1 MLVDKIE
8 ATDPISVLHLSMP
21 LYIVLPSG
29 EVPHEITP
37 IHVVQLII
45 EEESEILGK
54 SGFHDRFGSFGSSHL
69 YRTTFKISP
78 LFICRYMF
86 RFIAIHTREQ
96 HVQLGLILVMFVISG
111 DYITVYLVLRCFQF
125 FLPNGFALCR
135 YGSPVGITSDFGRES
150 LSIEQ
155 RPVAILFAVE
165 ITAQTKY
172 IFGRILIHRGIGRRT
187 NHNQRIRRITDK
199 NNEQRQQYRI
209 HGDYRQLFTSKQIIS
224 QRSRKDNTDNIPVA
238 DKRNTHQYDTYQ
250 KRNLDELI
258 AALSIR
264 LINGPSDNPDNE
276 EEIKNHSAVE
286 RQVENVDEQQF
297 DPTGNLDKPRDQTV
311 KQKHDQHERYQQGN

>member
-1 MLVDKIE
+1 
-8 ATDPISVLHLSMP
+8 
-21 LYIVLPSG
+21 
-29 EVPHEITP
+29 
-37 IHVVQLII
+37 
-45 EEESEILGK
+45 
-54 SGFHDRFGSFGSSHL
+54 
-69 YRTTFKISP
+69 
-78 LFICRYMF
+78 MF

-111 DYITVYLVLRCFQF
+111 DYITVWLVLRCFQF

-297 DPTGNLDKPRDQTV
+297 DPTGNLDKTRNQTV